1 MQCEPIMGR
10 INDGCKQHNDRH
22 LLLRDTQGGHIF
34 VEVARKAYGV
44 DVHKTAPRRTAYEQ
58 ALDDK
63 AHGRVNEYA
72 SADEI
77 FTKLGI

>member
-1 MQCEPIMGR
+1 MDASNTTTDTYFLEIPKADIS
-10 INDGCKQHNDRH
+10 
-22 LLLRDTQGGHIF
+22 LLKPLVKRLGWI
-34 VEVARKAYGV
+34 
-44 DVHKTAPRRTAYEQ
+44 VHKTAPRRTAYEQ
-58 ALDDK
+58 VLDDK

>member
-1 MQCEPIMGR
+1 MLKSLVKRMR
-10 INDGCKQHNDRH
+10 W
-22 LLLRDTQGGHIF
+22 T
-34 VEVARKAYGV
+34 
-44 DVHKTAPRRTAYEQ
+44 VHKTTPRRTAYEQ

-72 SADEI
+72 SANEM

>member
-1 MQCEPIMGR
+1 MLKSLVKRMGW
-10 INDGCKQHNDRH
+10 
-22 LLLRDTQGGHIF
+22 T
-34 VEVARKAYGV
+34 
-44 DVHKTAPRRTAYEQ
+44 VHKTAPRRTAYEQ

-72 SADEI
+72 SANEM

>member
-1 MQCEPIMGR
+1 MDTSNTTTDTYFLEIPKADISLLKSLVKRMGW
-10 INDGCKQHNDRH
+10 
-22 LLLRDTQGGHIF
+22 T
-34 VEVARKAYGV
+34 
-44 DVHKTAPRRTAYEQ
+44 VHKTAPRRTAYEQ